1 MIVYL
6 VCNISFTGV
15 SSWTIQPLPHRPYLT
30 AGWCQFSGTALC
42 CVPWLLDTPHIWTVA
57 GCWQVLGHSGLCLS
71 GCQLGIVGGRVPQEN
86 SYAMYLVLINTRYN
100 KDQVMLFCIK
110 IKIEKYNL
118 WLLISIKCRKANWKW
133 GGGLDSSK
141 SKIPCFITTCTCTG
155 FCNFFCNWSVK
166 IT

>member
-42 CVPWLLDTPHIWTVA
+42 CVPWLPDTPYIWTVV

-86 SYAMYLVLINTRYN
+86 SYAMYLALINTIYN
-100 KDQVMLFCIK
+100 KGQVMLFCIK

-118 WLLISIKCRKANWKW
+118 WLLISIKCWKANWKW
-133 GGGLDSSK
+133 GGGHLD
-141 SKIPCFITTCTCTG
+141 
-155 FCNFFCNWSVK
+155 
-166 IT
+166 

>member
-42 CVPWLLDTPHIWTVA
+42 CVPWLPDTPHSWTVA
-57 GCWQVLGHSGLCLS
+57 GWWQVLGHSGLCLS
-71 GCQLGIVGGRVPQEN
+71 GCQLGIVGDRVPQEN

-100 KDQVMLFCIK
+100 KGQVMLFCIK

-133 GGGLDSSK
+133 GGGPRLI
-141 SKIPCFITTCTCTG
+141 KIIKPWQAKKKKKVFG
-155 FCNFFCNWSVK
+155 Y
-166 IT
+166 